1 MLVWTAGFFTVIHF
15 PKEDVTVLW
24 DRKTTVHI
32 QVGPRWQV
40 GTRCLGSSA
49 ASSTVLTS

>member
-1 MLVWTAGFFTVIHF
+1 MFVWSAGYFTLVHF
-15 PKEDVTVLW
+15 PEEDVTVLW

-40 GTRCLGSSA
+40 QHRFA
-49 ASSTVLTS
+49 FPAEFAR